1 MVKSGKTERITN
13 FHYNFENKFS
23 HFYQIVDG
31 ELGTLVMVNVH
42 LTNLIDFF
50 LKRRLI
56 ILIIKRQI

>member
-42 LTNLIDFF
+42 ITNLIDFF
-50 LKRRLI
+50 
-56 ILIIKRQI
+56 